1 MTSLRDL
8 QHRLERFDAER
19 GWDAV
24 NPTHTALHLLEELGE
39 VARELLV
46 IAGYKTPDDDDAPQ
60 RLEGELA
67 DVTMLLMKLAT
78 QHGIDLERAVLQKM
92 DANDARF
99 PLETSRIAMG
109 VYLERQ
115 ERD

>member
-1 MTSLRDL
+1 MNSLSAL
-8 QHRLERFDAER
+8 QTRLERFDRER

-24 NPTHTALHLLEELGE
+24 SPAHTALHLLEEFGE

-46 IAGYKTPDDDDAPQ
+46 LTGYKTPDDDAKR

-67 DVTMLLMKLAT
+67 DVTMLLMKLAS
-78 QHGIDLERAVLQKM
+78 QHSIDLERAVIAKM

-99 PLETSRIAMG
+99 PLEDSRKAME
-109 VYLERQ
+109 VYLGRQ
-115 ERD
+115 EPD

>member
-1 MTSLRDL
+1 MNSLSQL
-8 QHRLERFDAER
+8 QRRLERFDAER

-24 NPTHTALHLLEELGE
+24 NPAHTALHLLEEFGE

-46 IAGYKTPDDDDAPQ
+46 LTGYKTPDDDART

-67 DVTMLLMKLAT
+67 DVTMLLCKLAN
-78 QHGIDLERAVLQKM
+78 QHGIDLERAVTAKM
-92 DANDARF
+92 DANDRRF
-99 PLETSRIAMG
+99 PLEESKAAMR

-115 ERD
+115 ESD